1 MSRPLSGADALR
13 TLMPVSPLSRG
24 NRCLPTYSTAIR
36 TELKRSLAGCCGG
49 RVPQDGGRAGATVR
63 TLPDAAGGLRAALQL
78 GSPERFKTQIHYK
91 KEKNE
96 YGVW

>member
-36 TELKRSLAGCCGG
+36 TELKRSLAGCCGAEC
-49 RVPQDGGRAGATVR
+49 RRTEAEPEPLSVR
-63 TLPDAAGGLRAALQL
+63 SRTPREGCGQRYSSALPSD
-78 GSPERFKTQIHYK
+78 
-91 KEKNE
+91 
-96 YGVW
+96 